1 MELPRFHRLRGAY
14 YRLEGSRCRGCG
26 AGQFPPRRVCPG
38 CRSGDLET
46 HRFSGRGTVYSATR
60 VTQAPRG
67 YAALAPYTVAL
78 VRLEE
83 GPLVTAQLADGG
95 DQLPAAGSPVE
106 MVTRKVRDAEEHGLI
121 VYGYKFRLR
130 PAAETTSIT
139 KEPAP

>member
-26 AGQFPPRRVCPG
+26 AVQFPPRRVCPG

-67 YAALAPYTVAL
+67 HAALAPYAVAL

-83 GPLVTAQLADGG
+83 GPLVTAQLADAA
-95 DQLPAAGSPVE
+95 DPLPAAGTPVE

-121 VYGYKFRLR
+121 VYGYKFRPRL
-130 PAAETTSIT
+130 E
-139 KEPAP
+139 EPAP